1 MTQFKNILNDDND
14 VGSNNFSDDEE
25 HNNNNNHNGNYSQTR
40 NTHSTSS
47 GSMKH
52 SNTVAGKKFFLFPI
66 SKRKNVFLLLKKS
79 SLIGI
84 SKIDPTKLKKS
95 NPDSKKPMPKINLNS
110 NFTNQKSNNNNSQ
123 DQVIFCFM

>member
-1 MTQFKNILNDDND
+1 MHDLDDKEWKTNQSVISEKITDLTSRVKNILNDDND

-66 SKRKNVFLLLKKS
+66 SKRKNVFLLLKN
-79 SLIGI
+79 SL
-84 SKIDPTKLKKS
+84 
-95 NPDSKKPMPKINLNS
+95 
-110 NFTNQKSNNNNSQ
+110 Q
-123 DQVIFCFM
+123 